1 MAYMRIV
8 EEIKGT
14 RSVCIDLAAMRSDG
28 VTMAPAIARL
38 PRDVMETHW
47 LHACEEAPGKWVI
60 DNDELTE
67 FADPA
72 GADEFMLA
80 TTAVEL
86 QLSR

>member
-1 MAYMRIV
+1 MTYLSIV

-14 RSVCIDLAAMRSDG
+14 RSVRIDLAAMRSDG
-28 VTMAPAIARL
+28 VSMAPAIARL

-47 LHACEEAPGKWVI
+47 LHACEEGPGKWVI
-60 DNDELTE
+60 DNDDLTT

-72 GADEFMLA
+72 SADEFMLA
-80 TTAVEL
+80 TTAAEL